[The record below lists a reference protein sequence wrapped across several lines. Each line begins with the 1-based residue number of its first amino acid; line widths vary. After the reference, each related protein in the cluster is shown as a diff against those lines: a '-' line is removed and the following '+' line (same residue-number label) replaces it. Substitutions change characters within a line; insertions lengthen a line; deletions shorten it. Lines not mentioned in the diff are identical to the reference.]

1 MLSQRSRDSKKE
13 ADQGFN
19 IPAIKSPAQ
28 VAAEKAA
35 EQKRMQLEAEANRK
49 NKSHITKKAIN
60 SPSTNAAGQLD
71 ISTLESQL
79 AQLAEAQNQQNTN
92 QQDRTR

>member
-1 MLSQRSRDSKKE
+1 MSHRSKDTKKE
-13 ADQGFN
+13 PADQQDFN

-49 NKSHITKKAIN
+49 NKSYITKKPAEN
-60 SPSTNAAGQLD
+60 SPSMNPGGQFD
-71 ISTLESQL
+71 MSALESQL
-79 AQLAEAQNQQNTN
+79 AQLAEAQRA
-92 QQDRTR
+92 DDE